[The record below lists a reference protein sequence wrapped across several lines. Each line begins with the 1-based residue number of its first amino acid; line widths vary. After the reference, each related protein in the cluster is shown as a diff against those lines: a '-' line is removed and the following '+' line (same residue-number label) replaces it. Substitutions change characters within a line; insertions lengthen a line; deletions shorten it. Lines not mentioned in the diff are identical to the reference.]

1 MQLLSRKERSKK
13 ATNVQCIYEQSI
25 YMHTHIL
32 AKIDTIIYSV
42 TSTHNHSKIH
52 EEKILYTITTTWYI
66 HTSEVVHLI

>member
-1 MQLLSRKERSKK
+1 MQSLSRKERNKK
-13 ATNVQCIYEQSI
+13 ATNV
-25 YMHTHIL
+25 YMSNPYTCTHIL